1 MHAHLGIIAPTYEPH
16 MPRLRLVDL
25 FSLICGLRKRND
37 PVVRAAFAGF
47 LPEIRLKTATGRQ
60 N

>member
-16 MPRLRLVDL
+16 MPRLRLLDL

-47 LPEIRLKTATGRQ
+47 FA
-60 N
+60 